1 MYVCVCVMGK
11 TVLKKCKEMLRDNIK
26 QDIIN
31 LQTLRH
37 KTLIYV
43 GGDERT
49 ILQAMR
55 IMLDVGLIEDV
66 GNSRFKIIRKKENA

>member
-1 MYVCVCVMGK
+1 MGK
-11 TVLKKCKEMLRDNIK
+11 TVLNKCKEMIRDNIK
-26 QDIIN
+26 KGVIN
-31 LQTLRH
+31 LETLRH

-55 IMLDVGLIEDV
+55 IMLDVGLITDI
-66 GNSRFKIIRKKENA
+66 GNSRFKINVK